1 MALCLSGLRLVF
13 PGNVPDRDA
22 EKQSFRLAPPQ
33 SLCRAESAGRPAEK
47 AVSLSEPRSG
57 EFAKSPAGAFG
68 QRGEP
73 EGSRRRDASLCL
85 LSCAQESRSPQ
96 RAKPSSLRMR
106 KVGLSRHWTDRL
118 SVADLHCHWPGFAPA
133 GDSLSCL
140 CKKVSKEAQPTF
152 ASPSAIPNRLTPR
165 AACFANSPCGLRQRS
180 PCFRPRA
187 CRLALSRADQACHSG
202 EVRRPDKRSAIR
214 HSTAGPSPPCRRAL
228 RLPEMVEDQP
238 AREPTARRTT
248 APTLS
253 PWPKIEHTT
262 TA

>member
-140 CKKVSKEAQPTF
+140 CKKVSKEAQPTV
-152 ASPSAIPNRLTPR
+152 ASPGGDTQSS
-165 AACFANSPCGLRQRS
+165 SPGGGVLRQLALRAQTAKPVFPPPGLSIGAFEGGSSLPFWRS
-180 PCFRPRA
+180 P
-187 CRLALSRADQACHSG
+187 
-202 EVRRPDKRSAIR
+202 
-214 HSTAGPSPPCRRAL
+214 
-228 RLPEMVEDQP
+228 
-238 AREPTARRTT
+238 
-248 APTLS
+248 
-253 PWPKIEHTT
+253 
-262 TA
+262 